1 MADVRLMLAL
11 REAEGADS
19 RRIWEWRNDVT
30 TRAVSADT
38 DVVEWASHLDWFAR
52 VIADP
57 RRHLLV
63 AEVDQEPMGVVR
75 FDSAGDDGEWVVSI
89 NLAPQARGRRL
100 ASSVLIA
107 GGAWLVARSRVQ
119 RVIADIRSDN
129 VVSIRSFESAGYALT
144 GGSQGWVRY
153 VRTEHGIKYDAGTYP
168 PKTKESA

>member
-11 REAEGADS
+11 REAEQADS
-19 RRIWEWRNDVT
+19 RRIWEWRNDAT

-38 DVVEWASHLDWFAR
+38 DVVQWASHLAWFAR
-52 VIADP
+52 VVADP

-63 AEVDQEPMGVVR
+63 AEVGQEPMGVVR

-107 GGAWLVARSRVQ
+107 GWAWLVVRTRVEC
-119 RVIADIRSDN
+119 VVADIRSDN
-129 VVSIRSFESAGYALT
+129 VASMRSFEGAGYVSI

-153 VRTEHGIKYDAGTYP
+153 HKIRSGAKHISLQP
-168 PKTKESA
+168 PPAHFS